1 MTAHME
7 QSTDTPVRNKT
18 CLGDGTTS
26 LDLEGGFAEKQ
37 RYHSCPKIGPRANE
51 TKRMYLHE
59 RPQSLGKELIMSC
72 IYLT

>member
-26 LDLEGGFAEKQ
+26 LDLEGGLRRSNATIHVQ
-37 RYHSCPKIGPRANE
+37 R
-51 TKRMYLHE
+51 
-59 RPQSLGKELIMSC
+59 
-72 IYLT
+72 